1 MHAQVESLARPTAA
15 SLTHVILVLCAS
27 GHFGVR
33 EAIAAATRQEPRRLD
48 SAPAD
53 IAFSL
58 ACCSEQLF
66 HHLLRLSLQRMT
78 FPRNG
83 RGGRN
88 YVQRAKSLGKE
99 KQDKRQP
106 R

>member
-1 MHAQVESLARPTAA
+1 MRAQAGSLAQLTNT
-15 SLTHVILVLCAS
+15 SLTDVILALCAS

-78 FPRNG
+78 LPRTG
-83 RGGRN
+83 EEGATMYSVR
-88 YVQRAKSLGKE
+88 SH
-99 KQDKRQP
+99 
-106 R
+106 